1 MALLARRE
9 HSEKEL
15 RGKLRARELD
25 NEDIDTVI
33 EQLKNEGL
41 QSDSRFTE
49 ALVHDRMNRGYG
61 PRHIS
66 QELKQ
71 KGVAEWLSEEFLDER
86 EPHWLE
92 RLAEVRQKKFGEDVP
107 EDYKE
112 QASQSRFLQYRGFSS
127 DQIHR
132 LFKKLKQ
139 HDD

>member
-25 NEDIDTVI
+25 NEDIDSVI
-33 EQLKNEGL
+33 EQLKSEGL

-49 ALVHDRMNRGYG
+49 ALLHDRMNRGYG

-71 KGVAEWLSEEFLDER
+71 KGVEDSLIEEFIDER

-92 RLAEVRQKKFGEDVP
+92 QLAEVHRKKFGDDVP

-127 DQIHR
+127 EQIHR